1 MSACERVVFAFER
14 GGEGVQ
20 SVQLAI
26 RAKRFAPSGKYLMS
40 VSLMSHVPHKS
51 VFGRVEDVVQCD
63 GNLNDAERRGKVA
76 GIDRHLFDD
85 VVAQFLAHLWQL
97 FDTEFPQVGGCFY
110 LA

>member
-40 VSLMSHVPHKS
+40 VSLMSHVPHNAVVRSRK
-51 VFGRVEDVVQCD
+51 DVME
-63 GNLNDAERRGKVA
+63 GYGKL
-76 GIDRHLFDD
+76 RY
-85 VVAQFLAHLWQL
+85 
-97 FDTEFPQVGGCFY
+97 TE
-110 LA
+110 